1 MSAYQENIDFSNY
14 KTDIKVIALYLP
26 QFHENEE
33 NNKFWGK
40 GFTEWTNVKKSKP
53 RFEGHHQPR
62 IPGDEKGYLGY
73 YDLGDINSL
82 KKQIS
87 LAKSH
92 GIYGF
97 GIYYYWF
104 SGKKV
109 LEKPINIFL
118 NSNINFNFLLI
129 WANENWSRRWDG
141 SENEILLKQ
150 EYKKDDPINFIK
162 DIKKYVIDKRYIK
175 IDNKPVIGLYEPKKI
190 PNLKETIMIWR
201 KESREIGIGEIFIL
215 ISINNYNI
223 MDFHNLNLF
232 DGSYEFPP
240 RNSFYNHRIFKK
252 NTYIYSELLFKSSN
266 LNEARL
272 NFTKFPF
279 FRGSML
285 EWDNC
290 ARKNNCVIFDHYS
303 PEQFYVFN
311 KLIIDWT
318 FKHYN
323 SEYKFIFINAW
334 NEWGEGSYLEPD
346 DKYGYAS
353 INSLSKALFNLTY
366 IDKYAVIKKKKII
379 VLLYL
384 MNEDSIYEIIN
395 KINNIPYIYD
405 LIIINE
411 YTNIIDKIKKHIIQ
425 NTNANYFEVINRIDN
440 LISFFETINKKL
452 KYYRYICNLNTYN
465 YNNISYY
472 EEWKNYQFNNL
483 LGNSRII
490 SEIIT
495 DFEHNTKLGIIFTEK
510 YYKSLIKFGE
520 YPHDFD
526 LEYLEFFITQ
536 TYHKVKFLHNFTD
549 YPEGGMF
556 WAKINSIFQI
566 FKLISNSFIHK
577 KDLLIVKKNFEI
589 ILIFLVKYNGFFY
602 KTIFKHL

>member
-1 MSAYQENIDFSNY
+1 MMKLDKNIIYIGNDNKMSEYQENFDFSNY

-62 IPGDEKGYLGY
+62 IPGDENGYLGY

-109 LEKPINIFL
+109 LEKPINLFL

-150 EYKKDDPINFIK
+150 EYKTDDPINFIK

-190 PNLKETIMIWR
+190 PNLQETIMIWR

-223 MDFHNLNLF
+223 IDFHNLNLF

-240 RNSFYNHRIFKK
+240 RNSFFNHRIFKK
-252 NTYIYSELLFKSSN
+252 NTYIYSELLYKSRN

-279 FRGSML
+279 FRGSMVEL
-285 EWDNC
+285 ANC
-290 ARKNNCVIFDHYS
+290 AI
-303 PEQFYVFN
+303 
-311 KLIIDWT
+311 
-318 FKHYN
+318 
-323 SEYKFIFINAW
+323 
-334 NEWGEGSYLEPD
+334 G
-346 DKYGYAS
+346 
-353 INSLSKALFNLTY
+353 
-366 IDKYAVIKKKKII
+366 KIT
-379 VLLYL
+379 V
-384 MNEDSIYEIIN
+384 
-395 KINNIPYIYD
+395 
-405 LIIINE
+405 
-411 YTNIIDKIKKHIIQ
+411 
-425 NTNANYFEVINRIDN
+425 
-440 LISFFETINKKL
+440 
-452 KYYRYICNLNTYN
+452 
-465 YNNISYY
+465 
-472 EEWKNYQFNNL
+472 
-483 LGNSRII
+483 
-490 SEIIT
+490 
-495 DFEHNTKLGIIFTEK
+495 
-510 YYKSLIKFGE
+510 
-520 YPHDFD
+520 
-526 LEYLEFFITQ
+526 
-536 TYHKVKFLHNFTD
+536 
-549 YPEGGMF
+549 
-556 WAKINSIFQI
+556 
-566 FKLISNSFIHK
+566 
-577 KDLLIVKKNFEI
+577 
-589 ILIFLVKYNGFFY
+589 
-602 KTIFKHL
+602 